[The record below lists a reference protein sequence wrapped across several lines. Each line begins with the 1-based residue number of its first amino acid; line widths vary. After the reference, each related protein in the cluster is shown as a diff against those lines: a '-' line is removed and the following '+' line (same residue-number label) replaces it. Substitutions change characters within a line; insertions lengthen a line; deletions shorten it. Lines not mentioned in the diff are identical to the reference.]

1 MTFGGTMAK
10 KTKERGDPVTPV
22 RLLLDTCVWLDL
34 AGNNSNEP
42 LLGALETLYR
52 QHVIDIVV
60 PQTVRDE
67 FANNKDRV
75 IRESGRSLAG
85 VLKRARIAVWAHADK
100 RKRRSVAAVLD
111 DIEHKLNNSPDNTAQ
126 SIARIEKI
134 FADSIWCDTN
144 DQAILRASARA
155 LGKKAPFHN
164 GRNNF
169 ADALILELY
178 GQMVEN
184 GKGRC
189 VFVTHNVKDFS
200 ATNTDQ
206 RLPHPDI
213 AQHFSRIKSRY
224 FIKLIDALRA
234 LRPNQFAEAMFE
246 HEFTIEPRRASEI
259 SDAIEELID
268 RVWYDR
274 HMVSRYK
281 IQTGETKIIAKKDF
295 GPEHYRDSAHNKLVV
310 DEVWKGALRT
320 AKRVEKKYGKANL
333 GPYTKFDWG
342 MINGKL
348 SALRWVLGD
357 EWDMLDT

>member
-1 MTFGGTMAK
+1 
-10 KTKERGDPVTPV
+10 
-22 RLLLDTCVWLDL
+22 L
-34 AGNNSNEP
+34 AGNEANEP
-42 LLGALETLYR
+42 LLGALETLCR

-60 PQTVRDE
+60 PQIVRDE
-67 FANNKDRV
+67 FANNKNRV

-85 VLKRARIAVWAHADK
+85 VLKRARVAVWTHGDK
-100 RKRRSVAAVLD
+100 RKRRNAAAVLD

-126 SIARIEKI
+126 AIARVERI
-134 FADSIWCDTN
+134 FAASISCGTN
-144 DQAILRASARA
+144 DEATLRASNRA
-155 LGKKAPFHN
+155 LQKMAPFHN

-178 GQMVEN
+178 GQLVETA
-184 GKGRC
+184 KGRC

-200 ATNTDQ
+200 ATNADQ

-224 FIKLIDALRA
+224 FIKLIDALRIV
-234 LRPNQFAEAMFE
+234 RPNQFAEAMFE

-259 SDAIEELID
+259 SDAIEELTN

-274 HMVSRYK
+274 HMVSRQK
-281 IQTGETKIIAKKDF
+281 IQTGKTRIIAAKDF
-295 GPEHYRDSAHNKLVV
+295 GPDQYRDSANSGLVV
-310 DEVWKGALRT
+310 DTVWAGALKS
-320 AKRVEKKYGKANL
+320 AKRVERKYGKDNL
-333 GPYTKFDWG
+333 GPYSKFDWG

-348 SALRWVLGD
+348 SALRWILGD

>member
-1 MTFGGTMAK
+1 MSK
-10 KTKERGDPVTPV
+10 KTKQRGDTATPV

-34 AGNNSNEP
+34 AGNDANEP
-42 LLGALETLYR
+42 LLGAIETLCR
-52 QHVIDIVV
+52 DHVINIVV
-60 PQTVRDE
+60 PQIVRDE
-67 FANNKDRV
+67 FANNKGRV

-85 VLKRARIAVWAHADK
+85 VLKRARVAVWTHGDK
-100 RKRRSVAAVLD
+100 RKRRNAAAVLD

-126 SIARIEKI
+126 AISRIEKM
-134 FADSIWCDTN
+134 FADSILCGTN
-144 DQAILRASARA
+144 DEAILRASTRA
-155 LGKKAPFHN
+155 LEKKAPFHN

-178 GQMVEN
+178 GQMAAN

-189 VFVTHNVKDFS
+189 VFVTHNVKDFG
-200 ATNTDQ
+200 AINADQ

-234 LRPNQFAEAMFE
+234 LRPMQFAEAVFE
-246 HEFTIEPRRASEI
+246 HEFTMEPRRASEI
-259 SDAIEELID
+259 SDAIEELTN

-274 HMVSRYK
+274 HMVAQYK
-281 IQTGETKIIAKKDF
+281 IQTGRTKIISAKDF
-295 GPEHYRDSAHNKLVV
+295 GPQHYQDSSHSRLVV
-310 DEVWKGALRT
+310 DDVWARAQKAAR
-320 AKRVEKKYGKANL
+320 RMEKKYGKDNL
-333 GPYTKFDWG
+333 GPYSKFDWG

-348 SALRWVLGD
+348 SALRWALGD